1 MVILY
6 TFSAAVSCQSAAS
19 TGEIF
24 RMTNMTGPSQE
35 ADGIEEKNPSGDSF
49 CLQKYTFTDARI
61 SALFLFV
68 NYQGIFMNM
77 FAYHKDFANTR
88 LLLKM

>member
-6 TFSAAVSCQSAAS
+6 TFSTAVSCQSAAS

-49 CLQKYTFTDARI
+49 CLQKYTFTDAHI
-61 SALFLFV
+61 GPIIVFV
-68 NYQGIFMNM
+68 
-77 FAYHKDFANTR
+77 K
-88 LLLKM
+88 LEK